1 MKKNNRKKRDIS
13 TTLFILSCTIIPVVQ
28 WLIFYVYTNFS
39 SFFMA
44 FTNKRG
50 EITVDNF
57 ARFFKEFTMST
68 SNVSTAL
75 VNTLI
80 TFSLL
85 FISYPFKVLV
95 SYFLY
100 KQVPGHK
107 FYRIAFFLPSII
119 FSVAI
124 AMVYRRMLDTSG
136 IIAQTVGE
144 SLKLG
149 YTPELLADSRF
160 ANVAVLFQMMWLQ
173 FPGDM
178 VIWGGTFARIPEDVL
193 ESGRIDG
200 VNWWQ
205 EFTRIIVPMLWP
217 TVALQMVLLFCGI
230 FGASG
235 EVFLLTE
242 GQYGTINLNTWIYLQ
257 LFKHSGNNYTSNVY
271 NYMSAA
277 GMVMT
282 VIAIILSIVVRK
294 FTDKAFQEVEF

>member
-1 MKKNNRKKRDIS
+1 MKKNNRKKRDIT
-13 TTLFILSCTIIPVVQ
+13 TTLFILSCTIIPLVQ
-28 WLIFYVYTNFS
+28 WLILYVYTNFS

-44 FTNKRG
+44 FTNKNG
-50 EITVDNF
+50 EITLDNF
-57 ARFFKEFTMST
+57 VRFFSEFSMPT
-68 SNVSTAL
+68 SNMSTAL

-85 FISYPFKVLV
+85 FISYPFQVRV

-100 KQVPGHK
+100 KQVPGPR

-144 SLKLG
+144 CLKLG
-149 YTPELLADSRF
+149 YTPEILADSRF
-160 ANVAVLFQMMWLQ
+160 ANFAVLFQMMWLQ

-178 VIWGGTFARIPEDVL
+178 VIWGGTFARIPEEVL

-205 EFTRIIVPMLWP
+205 EFTRIIVPLLWP
-217 TVALQMVLLFCGI
+217 TVALQMILLFCGI

-294 FTDKAFQEVEF
+294 FTDKAFQDVEF